1 MAHLLLDRR
10 PATRDVI
17 DRLPLEEGAEI
28 LVRGG
33 RVPHAELDGLIDA
46 AGLRRKGLSPAALA
60 AHPGKLG
67 V

>member
-17 DRLPLEEGAEI
+17 DRLPLEEVAGI

-33 RVPHAELDGLIDA
+33 RVPHVE
-46 AGLRRKGLSPAALA
+46 LA
-60 AHPGKLG
+60 AISTTRTVLICA
-67 V
+67 